1 MENNLYIERYTSFF
15 MTLQRFNNQTM
26 HQTSCDDIPL
36 KIDDSRWP
44 SILSWYWLHIT
55 TLASLSYTQ
64 PLNPEFVW
72 FKLWFPE
79 GRYQLN
85 WVQWDLCLWY
95 PDLTSVSSLSQEYA
109 ISLALPSFP
118 FTLIIPHVIISPS
131 LAFFSPSQIHFS
143 FLTYLPTV
151 HTLIICLHQPSFFT
165 SPPSALVF
173 SFSAHFSPLRFPFPC
188 SLKVFPSTP
197 TSLPLSFPLP
207 AYSISGSRVWV
218 S

>member
-26 HQTSCDDIPL
+26 HQTSCDDISL

-55 TLASLSYTQ
+55 TLASLNYTQ

-131 LAFFSPSQIHFS
+131 LAFFSPSQIH
-143 FLTYLPTV
+143 YY
-151 HTLIICLHQPSFFT
+151 
-165 SPPSALVF
+165 
-173 SFSAHFSPLRFPFPC
+173 
-188 SLKVFPSTP
+188 
-197 TSLPLSFPLP
+197 PLSFVYINLLFLPLLPLP
-207 AYSISGSRVWV
+207 LFSPSLLTSPHYVFLFPV
-218 S
+218 L